1 MMHPRKG
8 AIRRALFSF
17 LGLILLSLIVGCCD
31 QEQWRSNQTLVV
43 ADVEVTILNEGQLV
57 CVYNGNQAWVTVVGA
72 VWQSDLLKYVEQ
84 FRLSLGC
91 HQSAEAKTD
100 FRSGDDIRFMFII
113 SGDTL
118 YRYFVFN
125 G

>member
-17 LGLILLSLIVGCCD
+17 LGLILFSLIVGCCD

-43 ADVEVTILNEGQLV
+43 ADIEVTILNKGQLV
-57 CVYNGNQAWVTVVGA
+57 CVYNSNQAWVTVVGA

-100 FRSGDDIRFMFII
+100 FQSGDEIRLMFLVNR
-113 SGDTL
+113 DTL